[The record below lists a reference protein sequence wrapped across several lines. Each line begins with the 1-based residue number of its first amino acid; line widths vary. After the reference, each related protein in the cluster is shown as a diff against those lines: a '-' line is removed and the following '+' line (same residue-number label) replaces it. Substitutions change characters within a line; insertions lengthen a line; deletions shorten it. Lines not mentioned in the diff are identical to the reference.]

1 MSSSNQIQ
9 SIWVRHS
16 EGLSFRTYTIPN
28 GRDGNGKWESHH
40 RQSQFRRPLTGLPPF
55 PWGCHPSRAWSW
67 SPCHRPT
74 FIPSGISIPSAVF
87 TTIHPCDQQH
97 TDTALVNPI
106 LRATNWMMG
115 FINRGKASPTATGLP
130 PSSDGERGEPQ
141 NTMVHWPT
149 PTHANFYVEVE
160 RLVVVN
166 TIRPTKLNGTSLF
179 PCNALR
185 FRNRK
190 KLP

>member
-1 MSSSNQIQ
+1 MGPPFRRSVIPNIH
-9 SIWVRHS
+9 HS
-16 EGLSFRTYTIPN
+16 ERPRWEWEWQMGIP
-28 GRDGNGKWESHH
+28 SPTVTVSPTPH
-40 RQSQFRRPLTGLPPF
+40 RFAPF

-115 FINRGKASPTATGLP
+115 FINRDKASPTATGLP
-130 PSSDGERGEPQ
+130 PSSDGERG
-141 NTMVHWPT
+141 T
-149 PTHANFYVEVE
+149 
-160 RLVVVN
+160 
-166 TIRPTKLNGTSLF
+166 TKYDGTLADTN
-179 PCNALR
+179 PCQLLCGGGTFSR
-185 FRNRK
+185 GQHY
-190 KLP
+190 